1 MKEGGGGNGAGRGV
15 RRGNTGVGG
24 RKRRGA
30 SICVLSRV
38 TTRGSISP
46 RALPLLN
53 VCPAGDIFGTDTA
66 ASGSDWWGS
75 QR

>member
-30 SICVLSRV
+30 SISVLSRV
-38 TTRGSISP
+38 PTRGSISP
-46 RALPLLN
+46 RAS
-53 VCPAGDIFGTDTA
+53 CPC
-66 ASGSDWWGS
+66 
-75 QR
+75 